1 MIVLWDFMKSESLNK
16 FISEIRSCNACS
28 DLTLGPKPIFQIH
41 PESRILIIGQAPGL
55 KAHESGIP
63 WNDLSG
69 VRLRE
74 WMGIDSETFYNPQLI
89 SVLPM
94 GMCYPGKGE
103 KGDLPP
109 RKECYPLWHK
119 RITSIMPNLKLI
131 ILVGSYSQ
139 KVYLKKE
146 NKKSLTETVHSFQ
159 EYIPKYFPLPHPSP
173 LNNIWLNKNRWFEND
188 VLPELK
194 LLVHNV
200 LKT

>member
-1 MIVLWDFMKSESLNK
+1 MKSESLNK
-16 FISEIRSCNACS
+16 FISEIRRCNVCS
-28 DLTLGPKPIFQIH
+28 DLTMGPKPIFQIH
-41 PESRILIIGQAPGL
+41 PEARILIIGQAPGI

-74 WMGIDSETFYNPQLI
+74 WMGIDSEIFYNPQLI

-109 RKECYPLWHK
+109 RKECYPLWHQ

-131 ILVGSYSQ
+131 ILVGSYSHN
-139 KVYLKKE
+139 VYLKKE
-146 NKKSLTETVHSFQ
+146 KKKSLTETVRSFK
-159 EYIPKYFPLPHPSP
+159 EYTPKFFPLPHPSP
-173 LNNIWLNKNRWFEND
+173 LNNIWLSKNRWFENE

-194 LLVHNV
+194 LIV
-200 LKT
+200 LKVLDK